1 MKSVKSG
8 KEEKN
13 TKNGARKK
21 RKSRKKAKSRRKKEG
36 WTFVSFISILI
47 TEILLF
53 HFWGFQ
59 VLWCMYDRSHLLH
72 TNGVFVVSHSYSYLN
87 RFLVYMGNLL
97 Q

>member
-8 KEEKN
+8 KEEK
-13 TKNGARKK
+13 TQKTGQEKRGSQEKK
-21 RKSRKKAKSRRKKEG
+21 RKVEEKKEG